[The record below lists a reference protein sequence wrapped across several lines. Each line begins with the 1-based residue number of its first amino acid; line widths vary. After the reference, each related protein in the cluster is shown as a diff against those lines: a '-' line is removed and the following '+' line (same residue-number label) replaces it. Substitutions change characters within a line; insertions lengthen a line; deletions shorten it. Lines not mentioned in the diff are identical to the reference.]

1 MLPNEYTTSVELKRA
16 EQMGLEAIGKSALVC
31 HYAAQ
36 YLACKL
42 YVTMATGYLLPQ
54 LDNLQGIRP
63 TQEGPI

>member
-16 EQMGLEAIGKSALVC
+16 DQMRLDAIGKPALVC

-36 YLACKL
+36 YLTCKL
-42 YVTMATGYLLPQ
+42 YVTMTTGYLLPQ
-54 LDNLQGIRP
+54 LDNVQGIRP